1 MNDHLKDMALFVE
14 VVKAKGFR
22 SASDV
27 LNMPNSTLSRRISE
41 LEKSIGLRLLHRTTR
56 KIELTEAGQ
65 IYFERCKRIVD
76 EARLAH
82 EQLGE
87 MLAQP
92 SGVLRASLPVDFA
105 VTYLAPLIAEFASL
119 YPGITFD
126 FDLAPRRVDLVSEP
140 FDVAIRMGESENSQ
154 LIARKLTMLTPY
166 LYASPGYLKQSGEP
180 YIPAELEHHAC
191 FNILLGGVWAL
202 HNGKKTITVAT
213 GGRFTLNSVGML
225 RRLATL
231 DMGIILLPEEVVADE
246 LANGKLQRIM
256 PQWHGTPQ
264 PVYAIT
270 ETRLLPAK
278 TQRFIEFL
286 QERLGR
292 TERKLIQ

>member
-1 MNDHLKDMALFVE
+1 MDDYLKDMALFVE

-27 LNMPNSTLSRRISE
+27 LGIPNSTLSRRIGE

-56 KIELTEAGQ
+56 RIELTEAGR

-126 FDLAPRRVDLVSEP
+126 FDLTPRRVDLVSEP
-140 FDVAIRMGESENSQ
+140 FDVAIRMGESSHSQ
-154 LIARKLTMLTPY
+154 LIARMLATLTPH
-166 LYASPGYLKQSGEP
+166 LYASPGYLERSGEP
-180 YIPAELEHHAC
+180 GKPAELERHEC
-191 FNILLGGVWAL
+191 FNILRQGAWTL
-202 HNGKKTITVAT
+202 HDGKKTATVT
-213 GGRFTLNSVGML
+213 VGGRFTLNSVGML

-231 DMGIILLPEEVVADE
+231 DMGIILLPEEIVADE
-246 LANGKLQRIM
+246 LASGKLRRIM

-264 PVYAIT
+264 PVYAMT

-286 QERLGR
+286 RARLGR
-292 TERKLIQ
+292 